1 MYSHQGDTVQIEA
14 PEYDPD
20 IDGDNQ
26 SNIDEKHET
35 VSVQGTLQLIP
46 EPSEPEDVNS
56 IAPENNTVQQDQQET
71 DWPDAPTIQI
81 PGVSS
86 TTDQPLEVTYN
97 RCQVHPS
104 EVDPKIPVLEDDLD
118 PDQFADFDTYMT
130 HHNTH
135 HASERIRKEYSAA
148 LHNLSDNEYY
158 TEIDRAEFT
167 NYTPASQ
174 YDWPARHQEVPRP
187 SQADAPRRSTEELK
201 RIFGKSRGQ
210 ARWKELHSHRP
221 FCHKTHSL
229 ESRIQHKIKKN
240 QCLCK
245 RYTSHH

>member
-26 SNIDEKHET
+26 SNIDEKCKT
-35 VSVQGTLQLIP
+35 ASVQGTLELTP
-46 EPSEPEDVNS
+46 ETSEPEDVNS

-71 DWPDAPTIQI
+71 DWPDAPAIQI

-97 RCQVHPS
+97 RHQVQPS
-104 EVDPKIPVLEDDLD
+104 KVDPKIPVLEDDSD
-118 PDQFADFDTYMT
+118 PDQLADFDCFLT

-148 LHNLSDNEYY
+148 LHNLSDDEYY
-158 TEIDRAEFT
+158 AKIDRAEFT
-167 NYTPASQ
+167 NYTPALQ
-174 YDWPARHQEVPRP
+174 YDQPACHQEVLRP
-187 SQADAPRRSTEELK
+187 SQADAPRQSTEELK
-201 RIFGKSRGQ
+201 RIFGKG
-210 ARWKELHSHRP
+210 
-221 FCHKTHSL
+221 
-229 ESRIQHKIKKN
+229 
-240 QCLCK
+240 
-245 RYTSHH
+245 